1 MGRTAQPLALQSLPV
16 LTYGPL
22 EEVKNLDCTISRLR
36 SRELDRFCL
45 NGLSQLGDEEKIL
58 TTISLKSIL
67 FNKYE
72 V

>member
-1 MGRTAQPLALQSLPV
+1 MESFIQLLVNSDHAFSYIKA
-16 LTYGPL
+16 
-22 EEVKNLDCTISRLR
+22 CTISRLR
-36 SRELDRFCL
+36 FRELDRFCL
-45 NGLSQLGDEEKIL
+45 NGLSQLGDEERIL